1 MAGVKIFFYRILV
14 CILFLGS
21 FTNTDAYTESHDF
34 KGQGAASFIASDS
47 PLFPFQNSIQYIG
60 QQNYSID
67 FSESRFIELEASL
80 LMQNTLFIDPKDSLL
95 TNTDI
100 LPYRLWFRF
109 SNHTQEYRLGLQ
121 KINFGSATLFRPL
134 MWFDQMNRDDP
145 LQMTQ
150 GVWGALFRYYLQNN
164 ANIWFWGLYGNEELK
179 GHELIKTTPETPE
192 WGGRIQIPVPKGEAA
207 ITFHRRSIDTLSGIF
222 ENRIGLDFKLDVIV
236 GFWTEASLIRLQENL
251 GPFTQ
256 TFLADMGVDYTFDIG
271 NGLTFIYEHVMAS
284 ATEKRNIFFDKPY
297 FYSLFNAS
305 YPLNWRDRLN
315 TTLYYDWKERH
326 FFSFIQWSRDYENI
340 SLHCT
345 GFWNPK
351 ESSFMKTNTQMNLYS
366 GKGIQIQ
373 IIWNH

>member
-1 MAGVKIFFYRILV
+1 MAGAKIFFYPILV
-14 CILFLGS
+14 CILILGS
-21 FTNTDAYTESHDF
+21 FTNIDAYTESNDF
-34 KGQGAASFIASDS
+34 KGQGSTSFIASDDS
-47 PLFPFQNSIQYIG
+47 KLSFQGSIHYIAEN
-60 QQNYSID
+60 NYSAH
-67 FSESRFIELEASL
+67 FTESQFIELETAL
-80 LMQNTLFIDPKDSLL
+80 LLQSAIFINSDDSLL
-95 TNTDI
+95 KKADI
-100 LPYRLWFRF
+100 LPYRLWFRY

-134 MWFDQMNRDDP
+134 MWFDQMNPKDP

-150 GVWGALFRYYLQNN
+150 GVWGALFRYYFQNN
-164 ANIWFWGLYGNEELK
+164 ANIWFWGLCGNKELK
-179 GHELIKTTPETPE
+179 GQELIKTTPETPE
-192 WGGRIQIPVPKGEAA
+192 WGGRVQIPVPKGEAA
-207 ITFHRRSIDTLSGIF
+207 ITFHRRSIDTLSGIM
-222 ENRIGLDFKLDVIV
+222 ENRIGLDFKLDVVV
-236 GFWTEASLIRLQENL
+236 GFWAEASLTRLQENL

-256 TFLADMGVDYTFDIG
+256 TFMADMGIDYTFDIG
-271 NGLTFIYEHVMAS
+271 NGLTLIYEHVMAS
-284 ATEKRNIFFDKPY
+284 ATEKRNIFNKPY

-351 ESSFMKTNTQMNLYS
+351 ESSFMKTKAQMNFYS

-373 IIWNH
+373 LVWNH